1 MKFQRTTKAAALVAA
16 AALTTA
22 CASRKIGE
30 AQDAFNDA
38 ARIEAA
44 SMFAGEGLSLPPQS
58 AASKYERAVGLV
70 DQEIAGNGDAL
81 AADKLLGVAY
91 TLKAMSQ
98 WRIADLR
105 DDVDMAAKAGETVD
119 EAMSNGDA
127 KLSLGPRDKVALNA
141 AKGLAD
147 VVRGRVSTADY
158 ADPAKGAKT
167 CFTGALKQLEASV
180 ADPELAPEHPVRMWV
195 ALCELRTCQAWLAA
209 VNRKFSAPGAPAD
222 GLDVETK
229 AVHDAWKKHVKEL
242 KPFLPGNKQLDATLR
257 QLATLM
263 GISETDLKSALASA
277 DASPDA
283 RFLADFVAPTWSET
297 PAAVLL
303 R

>member
-1 MKFQRTTKAAALVAA
+1 MRLQQTTKAAALVAA

-38 ARIEAA
+38 ARMETA

-105 DDVDMAAKAGETVD
+105 DDVNMAAKAGETVD
-119 EAMSNGDA
+119 EAMSKGDE
-127 KLSLGPRDKVALNA
+127 KLSLGPRDKVVLNA
-141 AKGLAD
+141 VKGLAD

-158 ADPAKGAKT
+158 ADPAKGART
-167 CFTGALKQLEASV
+167 CFSGALTQLQASV
-180 ADPELAPEHPVRMWV
+180 ADPKLASDHPVRVWV
-195 ALCELRTCQAWLAA
+195 TLCELRTCQAWFA
-209 VNRKFSAPGAPAD
+209 VVNAKLTGPGVPTD
-222 GLDVETK
+222 DLDRETK

-242 KPFLPGNKQLDATLR
+242 KPFLPGNKQLDLTLR
-257 QLATLM
+257 QLAVLM
-263 GISETDLKSALASA
+263 GISDTDLKSALASA
-277 DASPDA
+277 DASFDGPL
-283 RFLADFVAPTWSET
+283 LADFVAPTWSET